1 MRFASP
7 TLTSFYLICTTSTVT
22 AFSNTIR
29 SATTSTT
36 TALSAEKQRVVVT
49 GLGVISGCGIGH
61 TDFFTNVTSGKSSL
75 GRITRFDPTH
85 YPCQIGSEVPDSMFN
100 PEEHFSN
107 PKNAKSNDRF
117 THFAVAAAR
126 LAMKDAML
134 GDTPETLEN
143 AEKCGVFVGTA
154 FGGMETFENEVLKLH
169 KKPERPR
176 LFVEV
181 YRLERRRLSRNKDLT
196 IFVSARTE
204 SSRRSITMQRVSP
217 FTIPALLGNTASGVI
232 GIEIGCKGPNYG
244 VTSAC
249 ASASHAIGEAFGMIA
264 DGNADQ
270 MIAGGTEASI
280 TPLSYAGFSSMKAM
294 TTDYNDEP
302 QKGSRPFDADRGG
315 FVMGEGAGVVVLESL
330 ESAKKRGA
338 KIYCEMVGY
347 GATCDAHHITTP
359 APEGRGLAAAM
370 EMAIDQS
377 GLKKTDINYV
387 NAHGTSTNYN
397 DKFETMAF
405 KSVFGEHA
413 TRKDGK
419 FVVSSTKC
427 VTGHTLGAA
436 GGLEAVIVARTIQD
450 GVVAPTI
457 NYETPD
463 PECDLDYVPN
473 EKREMEVY
481 AAMSTNLGF
490 GGHNAVLL
498 FKKYEE

>member
-1 MRFASP
+1 
-7 TLTSFYLICTTSTVT
+7 
-22 AFSNTIR
+22 
-29 SATTSTT
+29 
-36 TALSAEKQRVVVT
+36 
-49 GLGVISGCGIGH
+49 
-61 TDFFTNVTSGKSSL
+61 
-75 GRITRFDPTH
+75 
-85 YPCQIGSEVPDSMFN
+85 
-100 PEEHFSN
+100 
-107 PKNAKSNDRF
+107 
-117 THFAVAAAR
+117 
-126 LAMKDAML
+126 
-134 GDTPETLEN
+134 
-143 AEKCGVFVGTA
+143 
-154 FGGMETFENEVLKLH
+154 
-169 KKPERPR
+169 
-176 LFVEV
+176 
-181 YRLERRRLSRNKDLT
+181 
-196 IFVSARTE
+196 
-204 SSRRSITMQRVSP
+204 
-217 FTIPALLGNTASGVI
+217 
-232 GIEIGCKGPNYG
+232 
-244 VTSAC
+244 
-249 ASASHAIGEAFGMIA
+249 MIA

-405 KSVFGEHA
+405 KSVFGEQA